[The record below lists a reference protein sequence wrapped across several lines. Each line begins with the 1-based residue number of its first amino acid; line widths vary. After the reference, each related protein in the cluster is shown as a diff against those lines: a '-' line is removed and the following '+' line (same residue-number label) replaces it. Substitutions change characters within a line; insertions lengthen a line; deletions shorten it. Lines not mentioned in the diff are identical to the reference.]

1 MLFVDIELEM
11 MQVMNTQSMAPLER
25 CRSIIG
31 ANDDERK

>member
-25 CRSIIG
+25 CKSIIG
-31 ANDDERK
+31 ANDERK